1 MGLVQNPISLE
12 KLILFTSSFF
22 SLKGMTLGYLKIGF
36 EIKHGPADYF

>member
-1 MGLVQNPISLE
+1 MGLVQKAISLE

-22 SLKGMTLGYLKIGF
+22 SLQGMILGYTKIGF